1 LTRRH
6 VVLAQPV
13 QVNTAGSV
21 LEIRFWACR
30 RTGDF
35 DRDILFSCR
44 QPLAISGGI
53 IYFFVASL
61 AKRP

>member
-1 LTRRH
+1 MFFGLP
-6 VVLAQPV
+6 A
-13 QVNTAGSV
+13 V

-35 DRDILFSCR
+35 ERDIFFSCR

-53 IYFFVASL
+53 IVFWVASL

>member
-1 LTRRH
+1 M
-6 VVLAQPV
+6 AKAFP
-13 QVNTAGSV
+13 AASAV

-35 DRDILFSCR
+35 ERDIFFSCR

-53 IYFFVASL
+53 IFVWVASL